1 MLQELLIA
9 YPLLIDTKNKG
20 AGVKSSAPFYNEK
33 YSVGNRGKLSVFQR
47 YIFSGGIYSNISDTL
62 QFKMLH
68 KVSNVVVVIGFPC
81 FIR

>member
-33 YSVGNRGKLSVFQR
+33 YSVGNRGK
-47 YIFSGGIYSNISDTL
+47 
-62 QFKMLH
+62 
-68 KVSNVVVVIGFPC
+68 
-81 FIR
+81 